1 MSPSRTRRVSSKS
14 SLFRPAL
21 LEVKAN
27 VSTSGAFRSTRAILT
42 GTVVGCDG
50 SLEIPAA
57 LNPSSR
63 SLPDGSRTVIRN
75 PRSDSRSASSA
86 WVDGFTS
93 NTAFH
98 SRPPSESVLFLVT
111 TAANLLSSPVKAEI
125 NSTSGFSPG
134 FDEVSS
140 KPSTRSLVLK

>member
-1 MSPSRTRRVSSKS
+1 MSPSRTRRVSPKS
-14 SLFRPAL
+14 SLFRPVL

-27 VSTSGAFRSTRAILT
+27 VSTSGGFRSTRAILT

-63 SLPDGSRTVIRN
+63 SLPDGSLTVIRN
-75 PRSDSRSASSA
+75 PRSDSRSASSGMGRWIHIQYRLPFKA
-86 WVDGFTS
+86 SIRIRVIPCY
-93 NTAFH
+93 NC
-98 SRPPSESVLFLVT
+98 SE
-111 TAANLLSSPVKAEI
+111 NLLSSPVKAEI

-140 KPSTRSLVLK
+140 NIALAHWS